1 MGMGSDGAR
10 RPRADVTHV
19 TQRAAVERIPLTV
32 TAVELWTSCELIINS
47 PFVLSPT
54 RFKHDAVPGGWT
66 LCNTGA
72 KNKHTDIFTGSRRV
86 GNRLKEVFSRTRF
99 RCIKQLYFLC
109 VNNRNVTDQ
118 RA

>member
-10 RPRADVTHV
+10 RPRADVMHG
-19 TQRAAVERIPLTV
+19 TQRATVERIPLTV

-72 KNKHTDIFTGSRRV
+72 KNKHTDIFAGSRRV
-86 GNRLKEVFSRTRF
+86 GNRLKEVFSRPRF
-99 RCIKQLYFLC
+99 RCIKHVFFLLLI
-109 VNNRNVTDQ
+109 TDQ
-118 RA
+118 QA